1 MKIEQDRQLLIFLR
15 GMQEGVRYI
24 PTEKFW
30 ERYQNTRV
38 ASGWTPTTASR
49 DQISLR
55 REGKVIFSNRVVLVR
70 DLDSPPDDLAFALA
84 FADGTFTFALAFA
97 FAFRGALAF
106 AFTPAGQPN
115 PPKDTFQAEVC
126 LDNFRALP
134 GPAIQGDH
142 SGFYREG
149 PAQQSYGEIEPPEQS
164 AGEIKINL
172 ALHGLTESQA
182 AQILAILG
190 DPQ

>member
-30 ERYQNTRV
+30 EQYQKAREAN
-38 ASGWTPTTASR
+38 GWGRTAVSR
-49 DQISLR
+49 DSISIR
-55 REGKVIFSNRVVLVR
+55 REGKAILLSNDAVLVR
-70 DLDSPPDDLAFALA
+70 DLDSPPDDLAFP
-84 FADGTFTFALAFA
+84 FAFA
-97 FAFRGALAF
+97 FAFAFALTFAGAF
-106 AFTPAGQPN
+106 AFEPANTPN
-115 PPKDTFQAEVC
+115 PPNDTLQAEVC

-142 SGFYREG
+142 NGFYREG
-149 PAQQSYGEIEPPEQS
+149 PAQQFYGEICAPKQG